1 MIDSYQIKRS
11 PFVYILHCTEIITLE
26 GIKIKDKEE
35 VEMGRSQVRNFLS
48 TYKWKDF

>member
-1 MIDSYQIKRS
+1 MIN
-11 PFVYILHCTEIITLE
+11 LE
-26 GIKIKDKEE
+26 GIKNKDKEE